1 MEHFCKNEFEVESE
15 LIIWIW
21 IGTNL
26 GDNIVKERVTV
37 EPGSST
43 NAGVLAVFF
52 GCDIVDN

>member
-1 MEHFCKNEFEVESE
+1 MEHFCKNEFEGE

-26 GDNIVKERVTV
+26 GDSIVKERVTV

>member
-1 MEHFCKNEFEVESE
+1 MEHVCKNEFEVE
-15 LIIWIW
+15 LIIRIW

-26 GDNIVKERVTV
+26 GDGIVKERVTV
-37 EPGSST
+37 KPGSST